1 MSKEALSSFLKKV
14 ADDPAFQDKLIEF
27 AAKNGFEFTA
37 EELSETDLE
46 KISGGPSRR
55 TEDFIAA
62 KQVESIDTNLSTG
75 IDPKI
80 P

>member
-14 ADDPAFQDKLIEF
+14 ADDSALQDKLIEF

-37 EELSETDLE
+37 EELSEADLE
-46 KISGGPSRR
+46 NISGGPNRR
-55 TEDFIAA
+55 VEHFVAA
-62 KQVESIDTNLSTG
+62 KKIEEANTLPLTG
-75 IDPKI
+75 LDPKI